1 MMRLKAKL
9 IDMIRKKNGVIDMA
23 GEILEKVSQDEKAIA
38 VYQQRRKWYL
48 DKVSSEKFLLH
59 KGREEGK
66 EEGIKQSIKQ
76 GVFSVA
82 KNLLSMGMKYEK
94 IKDATG
100 LSIDKIKEI
109 EKKDLQ

>member
-1 MMRLKAKL
+1 M
-9 IDMIRKKNGVIDMA
+9 
-23 GEILEKVSQDEKAIA
+23 
-38 VYQQRRKWYL
+38 
-48 DKVSSEKFLLH
+48 H
-59 KGREEGK
+59 KGREEG
-66 EEGIKQSIKQ
+66 IKQ

-100 LSIDKIKEI
+100 LSIDMIKEI